1 MDVFSIFMGI
11 FIIALLTFDAVTKG
25 KDNSKQNWYAY
36 IMAYLFGISCFVG

>member
-25 KDNSKQNWYAY
+25 KDNFKQNWYAY
-36 IMAYLFGISCFVG
+36 IMAYLFGISYFVG